1 MNKKEIAK
9 KSLNVASPVA
19 SALAILNPAFLA
31 VPVIASV
38 SNELCGYFDSKSVE
52 KRLSEL
58 QKKIEEQLITIEEFR
73 DRIDKLDE
81 HSQYVFRNNVKHLCL
96 SALPETTE
104 TLIGCLISYI
114 MEEARDMDE
123 EICEIICSCNANDI
137 ILLKL
142 IKQYI
147 SEGTRTY
154 YHEMCKKL
162 TEEIAQEHNEVKIKD
177 INTKKTYVPQRW
189 HDRNVIFGENTIFW
203 KDFTNHFQLMNV
215 TDMGLI
221 LNQPGKNENGEEVY
235 NWTYLIRS
243 MLKFQSNGVVQLEF
257 VSSLGT
263 ISQNNINRF
272 HITLFGQ
279 KLLEYIEIDNNSE
292 K

>member
-1 MNKKEIAK
+1 MNKKEIVK

-19 SALAILNPAFLA
+19 SALAMLNPAFLA

-58 QKKIEEQLITIEEFR
+58 QKKVEEQLITIEEFR

-104 TLIGCLISYI
+104 ALISCLIAYI
-114 MEEARDMDE
+114 MEDARDMDE

-154 YHEMCKKL
+154 YHEIHKKL
-162 TEEIAQEHNEVKIKD
+162 MEEIVQEHNELKGKD
-177 INTKKTYVPQRW
+177 IDNREMYVPLRW

-203 KDFTNHFQLMNV
+203 KDFTNYFHLVNV
-215 TDMGLI
+215 DDMGLI
-221 LNQPGKNENGEEVY
+221 LNQLGKNENGEEVY
-235 NWTYLIRS
+235 EWTYLIRS
-243 MLKFQSNGVVQLEF
+243 MLKFQSNGVIQLEF

-279 KLLEYIEIDNNSE
+279 KLLEYIEIDNDPE

>member
-31 VPVIASV
+31 IPVIASV

-58 QKKIEEQLITIEEFR
+58 QKKIEEQLIAIEEFR

-104 TLIGCLISYI
+104 ALISCIISYI
-114 MEEARDMDE
+114 MEEDRDMDE

-154 YHEMCKKL
+154 YYEMRKKL
-162 TEEIAQEHNEVKIKD
+162 TEEITQEQKELERKD
-177 INTKKTYVPQRW
+177 INTKKAYIPRRW

-203 KDFTNHFQLMNV
+203 KDFTNHFQLINV
-215 TDMGLI
+215 DDMGLI
-221 LNQPGKNENGEEVY
+221 LNQPGKNESGEEVY
-235 NWTYLIRS
+235 DWTYLIRS
-243 MLKFQSNGVVQLEF
+243 MLKFQGNGVVQLEF
-257 VSSLGT
+257 VSSLGAV
-263 ISQNNINRF
+263 SQNNIDRF

-279 KLLEYIEIDNNSE
+279 KLLEYVEIDDD
-292 K
+292 